1 MQNQLEKYISK
12 IEDQLVMLP
21 TKQRR
26 EEVHEIRLH
35 LERMIE
41 ENIARGCDA
50 DDAVMKALE
59 QFGSARKVG
68 QELRYSSS
76 STPHNWKMILVKCQ
90 VLTIAL
96 GLINLILFY
105 QLTNSGSDPSK
116 SALFYWVFGCS
127 MVVGSFVNGWTLET
141 IAPDQTK
148 IPVMI
153 FGFFMACGYTI
164 LNEIITKNISQ
175 NPLMSFMLIIMYL
188 AGLAGVIT
196 RYWQIK
202 KRTVASN

>member
-1 MQNQLEKYISK
+1 MHNQLEKYISK
-12 IEDQLVMLP
+12 IKDQLVMLP

-26 EEVHEIRLH
+26 EEVREIRLH

-41 ENIARGCDA
+41 DNLTRGCDA
-50 DDAVMKALE
+50 DEAVAKALE
-59 QFGSARKVG
+59 QFGSARKIG

-76 STPHNWKMILVKCQ
+76 STPNNWKMILVKCQ
-90 VLTIAL
+90 ALTITL
-96 GLINLILFY
+96 GLVNLILFY
-105 QLTNSGSDPSK
+105 QLTNNGSDPSK
-116 SALFYWVFGCS
+116 STLFYWVFGCS
-127 MVVGSFVNGWTLET
+127 IVVGAFVNGWTLKT

-175 NPLMSFMLIIMYL
+175 NPLMSLELIIMYL
-188 AGLAGVIT
+188 AGLTGVVT
-196 RYWQIK
+196 RCWQVK
-202 KRTVASN
+202 KQTAASN